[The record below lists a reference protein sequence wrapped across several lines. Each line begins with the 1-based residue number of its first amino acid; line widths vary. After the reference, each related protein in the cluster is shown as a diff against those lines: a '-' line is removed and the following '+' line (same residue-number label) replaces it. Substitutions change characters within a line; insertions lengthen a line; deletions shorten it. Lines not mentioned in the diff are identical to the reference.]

1 MAPRGPQKGM
11 EAEPMAGVCW
21 STPPQASCFSRWR
34 NHGDPGKD
42 RGPGE
47 HSEDWVCAQ
56 LCRSRASGRLAMGK
70 LRVRFE
76 PSSPRISTE
85 DKQIISTWAR
95 GEGGGEGEGCQR
107 EAAVQIPP
115 DSSPAAPTSPVIPPN
130 KLQSKQGA
138 QDPAVAATLSS
149 FRGIFP
155 SSPSPPT
162 PSARPQVLL
171 PSHGVYTSCPELDLQ
186 GRCLSKAQQS
196 WLGPRRKGQRR
207 SFPKAFRLRFYTI
220 GTAGQHPSSGLT
232 FHL

>member
-1 MAPRGPQKGM
+1 MATPFPGLSKPSWLGIFSRTSKCSARFCTSRPARMRMAPRGPQKGM
-11 EAEPMAGVCW
+11 EAEPMAGVSW

-34 NHGDPGKD
+34 NHGHPSKD
-42 RGPGE
+42 RGPGG

-56 LCRSRASGRLAMGK
+56 LCRSRASGRSAMGK

-95 GEGGGEGEGCQR
+95 GEGGGEEEGCQR

-155 SSPSPPT
+155 SSPSHTHPPPT
-162 PSARPQVLL
+162 AP
-171 PSHGVYTSCPELDLQ
+171 
-186 GRCLSKAQQS
+186 
-196 WLGPRRKGQRR
+196 R
-207 SFPKAFRLRFYTI
+207 SF
-220 GTAGQHPSSGLT
+220 S
-232 FHL
+232 